1 MSSGGQNYLHL
12 EVTALEKP
20 HSLSMEVG
28 GTSPRE
34 IWESIL
40 KPGEK
45 KSLLLQ
51 CLSSSP
57 FFKVNIM
64 SVGRGKIF

>member
-1 MSSGGQNYLHL
+1 MSSGGQNYLYL

-34 IWESIL
+34 IFWESIL

-45 KSLLLQ
+45 KIPSSAVSL
-51 CLSSSP
+51 
-57 FFKVNIM
+57 F
-64 SVGRGKIF
+64 